1 MRRSIRESFLLPIKM
16 SSLKDLKAA
25 TARRDLAALLHVKPG
40 MLTYAIYKSPEA
52 NRYRKFEI
60 KKRHG
65 GEREI
70 LAPEN
75 GLKLLQ
81 RRLSTLLQDCIAEIN
96 SLHGHV
102 EDEGRFGIAH
112 GFKRNHTIMTNGRAH
127 VARRYVFNVDL
138 HDFFGTINFGRV
150 RGFFLKDRNFALH
163 PEVATVIAQIA
174 CFENKLPQGSPC
186 SPVISNLIAH
196 SLDIHLVRLAAKHG
210 ATYTRYADDLT
221 FSTNRPE
228 FPPEIATLKD
238 THSWIPGVDLERIV
252 TRNGF
257 SFNPSKTRL
266 QYRDSR
272 QEVTGLTVNRKVNV
286 PATYRYT
293 VRAMVDKLFKT
304 GQFEFVHK
312 KRDAQGNVVF
322 ENRCVGENKQ
332 LLGMLSYIDQVDR
345 FNHKLCT
352 DNGREPAST
361 EGRIALFRRFLYFD
375 TFYAAREPI
384 IVCEGKTDNV
394 YLRCAIKS
402 LATEYPRLIDKG
414 TPPKLEVRFFKHAE
428 TRTGHIAD
436 LTGGVGGICKLLKNY
451 HEDVTEWFKAP
462 VSKFPV
468 IVLIDND
475 NGAHSIYEA
484 IAGITKKP
492 KPEGRADFI
501 HVTSNLY
508 VVPTPFGPK
517 KKQTAI
523 EDFFDEHTL
532 ATQLNGKTFNRSN
545 KSDDSDKFYG
555 KGAFARDVVAKQAN
569 TIDFTKFRAILDRV
583 MKVLDHYEESQKK

>member
-1 MRRSIRESFLLPIKM
+1 M
-16 SSLKDLKAA
+16 SSLKGLKAA

-40 MLTYAIYKSPEA
+40 MLTYAIYKAPEA
-52 NRYRKFEI
+52 TRYRRFKI

-70 LAPEN
+70 LAPESE
-75 GLKLLQ
+75 LKLLQ
-81 RRLSTLLQDCIAEIN
+81 RRLSTLLQDCVAEIN
-96 SLHGHV
+96 LARGHA
-102 EDEGRFGIAH
+102 EDGAHFGIAH
-112 GFKRNHTIMTNGRAH
+112 GFKRHHTIMTNGRVH
-127 VARRYVFNVDL
+127 VTRRYVFNVDL

-163 PEVATVIAQIA
+163 PEVATAIAQIA
-174 CFENKLPQGSPC
+174 CFENRLPQGSPC

-196 SLDIHLVRLAAKHG
+196 SLDIHLARLAAKYG

-221 FSTNRPE
+221 FSTNRPS
-228 FPPEIATLKD
+228 FPSEIAMLKGAH
-238 THSWIPGVDLERIV
+238 TWVPGADLERIV

-257 SFNPSKTRL
+257 GFNPEKTRL

-286 PATYRYT
+286 PAKYRYT

-304 GQFEFVHK
+304 GKFEFIHK
-312 KRDAQGNVVF
+312 KRDAKGDVVF
-322 ENRCVGENKQ
+322 ENRYTGENKQ

-345 FNHKLCT
+345 FNHKICIE
-352 DNGREPAST
+352 NGREPEST
-361 EGRIALFRRFLYFD
+361 DGRIALFRRFLYFD
-375 TFYAAREPI
+375 NFYAAREPV

-394 YLRCAIKS
+394 YLRCAIRS
-402 LATEYPRLIDKG
+402 LAVGYPGLIDNVSA
-414 TPPKLEVRFFKHAE
+414 PPKFKIRFFKYAE
-428 TRTGHIAD
+428 TRTGHITD

-451 HEDVTEWFKAP
+451 HEDVHDWFKAP
-462 VSKFPV
+462 VSRFPV

-475 NGAHSIYEA
+475 AGAHSIYEA
-484 IAGITKKP
+484 IAGITKRT

-508 VVPTPFGPK
+508 VVPTPFGPNK
-517 KKQTAI
+517 AHTAI
-523 EDFFDEHTL
+523 EDFFDEITL
-532 ATQLNGKTFNRSN
+532 ATVLNGKTFNRKN

-555 KGAFARDVVAKQAN
+555 KGAFARDVVAKQAS
-569 TIDFTKFRAILDRV
+569 TIDFTKFQAIL
-583 MKVLDHYEESQKK
+583 